1 MSETVEVLKAPGHA
15 GPAAATAADAEAKA
29 ADVGQAGAAGR
40 AGADATARRH
50 GKLLQ
55 LHSLAQSRAAVVAPP
70 RFGLLIGESPA
81 MKSLFETI
89 ERVAPTSTTV
99 LIVGESGSGKELV
112 AQTIHE
118 RSSRRDGPFLAL
130 NCGAIPANLIEA
142 ELFGHEKGSF
152 TGANRLHKGY
162 FERANGGTLFL
173 DEITEMPIDLQVRL
187 LRVLETGKFFRVG
200 GSGEV
205 PTDVRILAASN
216 RDPRQAIAEGRIRED
231 LIYRLSTFPIRVP
244 PLRERADDAVLLAH
258 VFVEQFND
266 EHGTDKVLS
275 AAAEDRIRT
284 AVWRGN
290 VRELRNVVQRAF
302 IMSDDWIQVDDA
314 CGLPIVASGAMSTG
328 LSDASVN
335 FDGARITIE
344 IGATLAE
351 IERQCILSTLAYCRE
366 NKREAAKILGMSL
379 KTLYT
384 RLALYKGLQRSTTS
398 EIRSGGDR

>member
-1 MSETVEVLKAPGHA
+1 MSESVEVLDRALGTEI
-15 GPAAATAADAEAKA
+15 PAR
-29 ADVGQAGAAGR
+29 Q
-40 AGADATARRH
+40 H
-50 GKLLQ
+50 GKLLK
-55 LHSLAQSRAAVVAPP
+55 LHSLARTRAAVLKPP
-70 RFGLLIGESPA
+70 RFGLLLGDSTA
-81 MKSLFETI
+81 MKTLYDTI
-89 ERVAPTSTTV
+89 DRVAPTSTTV

-112 AQTIHE
+112 ARTIHDKSA
-118 RSSRRDGPFLAL
+118 RPDAPFLAL

-152 TGANRLHKGY
+152 TGATRLHKGF

-200 GSGEV
+200 GTSEV
-205 PTDVRILAASN
+205 PTDVRILAATN
-216 RDPRQAIAEGRIRED
+216 RDPRQAIADGRVRED

-244 PLRERADDAVLLAH
+244 PLRERAEDSILLAR
-258 VFVEQFND
+258 VFVEELNE
-266 EHGTDKVLS
+266 EHGADKVLS

-302 IMSDDWIQVDDA
+302 IMADDWIAIDDA
-314 CGLPIVASGAMSTG
+314 CGLPIVDGSLTDG
-328 LSDASVN
+328 SVN
-335 FDGARITIE
+335 FDGSRITIE

-351 IERQCILSTLAYCRE
+351 VERQCILSTLSYCRE
-366 NKREAAKILGMSL
+366 NKRETAKILGMSL

-384 RLALYKGLQRSTTS
+384 RLALYKGLRHSSGETSTG
-398 EIRSGGDR
+398 ERR

>member
-1 MSETVEVLKAPGHA
+1 MSETVEVMERAPGTEI
-15 GPAAATAADAEAKA
+15 PMR
-29 ADVGQAGAAGR
+29 Q
-40 AGADATARRH
+40 H
-50 GKLLQ
+50 GKLLK
-55 LHSLAQSRAAVVAPP
+55 LHSLARSRAAVSAPP
-70 RFGLLIGESPA
+70 RFGLLLGESPT
-81 MKSLFETI
+81 MKTLYETI
-89 ERVAPTSTTV
+89 QRVAPTTTTV

-112 AQTIHE
+112 ARTIHDKSA
-118 RSSRRDGPFLAL
+118 RSSAPFLAL

-152 TGANRLHKGY
+152 TGASRLHKGF

-187 LRVLETGKFFRVG
+187 LRVLETGTFFRVG

-205 PTDVRILAASN
+205 PTDVRILAATN
-216 RDPRQAIAEGRIRED
+216 RDPRQAIAEGRVRED

-244 PLRERADDAVLLAH
+244 PLRERGEDAVLLAR
-258 VFVEQFND
+258 VFVEEFN
-266 EHGTDKVLS
+266 EERGSDKVLS
-275 AAAEDRIRT
+275 AAAEERIRS

-302 IMSDDWIQVDDA
+302 IMADDWIEIDDA
-314 CGLPIVASGAMSTG
+314 CGLPIVDTG
-328 LSDASVN
+328 LADSSVN
-335 FDGARITIE
+335 FDGSRITIE

-351 IERQCILSTLAYCRE
+351 VERQCILSTLSFCRE

-384 RLALYKGLQRSTTS
+384 RLALYKGLQHST
-398 EIRSGGDR
+398 GDVRPGEQR